1 VVVPDLRAYD
11 RFLTGRLLKLP
22 GVSDIRSNFAI
33 HTVKTPGALP
43 LEHLPL

>member
-1 VVVPDLRAYD
+1 
-11 RFLTGRLLKLP
+11 LLKLP